1 MGFFYIKYFY
11 YLCNVVSDR
20 LKDIV
25 FKKLYKELSKV
36 EIIPYKDS
44 VYFID
49 RDNEYW
55 YFEYEKKG
63 KLWWRYNFFLNFFVL
78 FSLEPHEYEKV
89 MGEWVEEVINCKV
102 NTTSFWFFL
111 GINSVEEVLNCKVN
125 TTTKYH
131 GQQEQQVKEA
141 LNCKVITTVCESV
154 GNSLMV
160 EKVLNCKVI
169 TTLVDLRE
177 KFRPVEESLNC
188 RVITTTD
195 AAAVCVYPTV
205 EEVLNHKVDVT
216 MARITDRSTEVEEVL
231 NLEPIL

>member
-1 MGFFYIKYFY
+1 M
-11 YLCNVVSDR
+11 VSDR
-20 LKDIV
+20 LKDII

-89 MGEWVEEVINCKV
+89 MGEWVEEVLNCKVNTTRYHPYQQLIKVEEALNCKV
-102 NTTSFWFFL
+102 NTTS
-111 GINSVEEVLNCKVN
+111 NSMAQPSKL
-125 TTTKYH
+125 
-131 GQQEQQVKEA
+131 
-141 LNCKVITTVCESV
+141 IDD
-154 GNSLMV
+154 
-160 EKVLNCKVI
+160 I
-169 TTLVDLRE
+169 
-177 KFRPVEESLNC
+177 
-188 RVITTTD
+188 
-195 AAAVCVYPTV
+195 
-205 EEVLNHKVDVT
+205 LNHKVEVT

>member
-1 MGFFYIKYFY
+1 M
-11 YLCNVVSDR
+11 VSDR
-20 LKDIV
+20 LKDII

-102 NTTSFWFFL
+102 NTTNPFNGL
-111 GINSVEEVLNCKVN
+111 KLIEVEEVINCKVN
-125 TTTKYH
+125 TTDNGIRNMIIK
-131 GQQEQQVKEA
+131 
-141 LNCKVITTVCESV
+141 
-154 GNSLMV
+154 
-160 EKVLNCKVI
+160 
-169 TTLVDLRE
+169 
-177 KFRPVEESLNC
+177 
-188 RVITTTD
+188 
-195 AAAVCVYPTV
+195 V

-216 MARITDRSTEVEEVL
+216 MARITDLSTEVEEVL
-231 NLEPIL
+231 NLETIL

>member
-1 MGFFYIKYFY
+1 M
-11 YLCNVVSDR
+11 VSDR
-20 LKDIV
+20 LKDII

-102 NTTSFWFFL
+102 NTTDN
-111 GINSVEEVLNCKVN
+111 GIRNMIIKVEEVLNCKVN

-131 GQQEQQVKEA
+131 GQQEQQVEEA

-169 TTLVDLRE
+169 TT
-177 KFRPVEESLNC
+177 
-188 RVITTTD
+188 TA

-205 EEVLNHKVDVT
+205 EEVLNYKVDVT

-231 NLEPIL
+231 NLETIL

>member
-102 NTTSFWFFL
+102 NTTDN
-111 GINSVEEVLNCKVN
+111 GIRNMIIKVEEVLNCKVN

-131 GQQEQQVKEA
+131 GQQEQQVEEA

-169 TTLVDLRE
+169 TT
-177 KFRPVEESLNC
+177 
-188 RVITTTD
+188 TA

-205 EEVLNHKVDVT
+205 EEVLNYKVDVT
-216 MARITDRSTEVEEVL
+216 MARITDRSTKVEEVL
-231 NLEPIL
+231 NLETIL

>member
-1 MGFFYIKYFY
+1 M
-11 YLCNVVSDR
+11 VSDR
-20 LKDIV
+20 LKDII

-102 NTTSFWFFL
+102 NTTCRNWRPPIT
-111 GINSVEEVLNCKVN
+111 GVEEV
-125 TTTKYH
+125 
-131 GQQEQQVKEA
+131 

-169 TTLVDLRE
+169 TTNSFQAGLVFE
-177 KFRPVEESLNC
+177 
-188 RVITTTD
+188 
-195 AAAVCVYPTV
+195 A

>member
-1 MGFFYIKYFY
+1 M
-11 YLCNVVSDR
+11 VSDR
-20 LKDIV
+20 LKDII

-89 MGEWVEEVINCKV
+89 MGEWVEEVLNCKV
-102 NTTSFWFFL
+102 NTTCRNWRPPIT
-111 GINSVEEVLNCKVN
+111 GVEEVLNCKV
-125 TTTKYH
+125 
-131 GQQEQQVKEA
+131 
-141 LNCKVITTVCESV
+141 ITT
-154 GNSLMV
+154 NSFQAG
-160 EKVLNCKVI
+160 
-169 TTLVDLRE
+169 LVFE
-177 KFRPVEESLNC
+177 
-188 RVITTTD
+188 
-195 AAAVCVYPTV
+195 A

>member
-1 MGFFYIKYFY
+1 M
-11 YLCNVVSDR
+11 VSDR
-20 LKDIV
+20 LKDII

-89 MGEWVEEVINCKV
+89 MGEWVEEV
-102 NTTSFWFFL
+102 
-111 GINSVEEVLNCKVN
+111 LNCKVN

-131 GQQEQQVKEA
+131 GQQEQQVE
-141 LNCKVITTVCESV
+141 E
-154 GNSLMV
+154 
-160 EKVLNCKVI
+160 VLNCKVI
-169 TTLVDLRE
+169 TTNSFQAGLVFE
-177 KFRPVEESLNC
+177 
-188 RVITTTD
+188 
-195 AAAVCVYPTV
+195 A

>member
-1 MGFFYIKYFY
+1 M
-11 YLCNVVSDR
+11 VSDR
-20 LKDIV
+20 LKDII

-141 LNCKVITTVCESV
+141 LNCKVITT
-154 GNSLMV
+154 
-160 EKVLNCKVI
+160 
-169 TTLVDLRE
+169 LVDLRE
-177 KFRPVEESLNC
+177 KFRPVEEALNC
-188 RVITTTD
+188 RVITTTA

-231 NLEPIL
+231 NLETIL

>member
-1 MGFFYIKYFY
+1 M
-11 YLCNVVSDR
+11 VSDR
-20 LKDIV
+20 LKDII

-89 MGEWVEEVINCKV
+89 MGEWVEEV
-102 NTTSFWFFL
+102 
-111 GINSVEEVLNCKVN
+111 LNCKVN
-125 TTTKYH
+125 TTCRNWRPPIT
-131 GQQEQQVKEA
+131 GVEEV

-160 EKVLNCKVI
+160 EKVLNCKVN
-169 TTLVDLRE
+169 TTTKYHGQQE
-177 KFRPVEESLNC
+177 QQVEEVLNC
-188 RVITTTD
+188 KVITTNSFQ
-195 AAAVCVYPTV
+195 AGLVFEA